1 MDMWYN
7 VVNERGLVAE
17 EAEARRSEA
26 VEFHLNHN
34 QSQQEDNFRLLSQT

>member
-17 EAEARRSEA
+17 EAEAESRTVLATGSGQIF
-26 VEFHLNHN
+26 VEQCRF
-34 QSQQEDNFRLLSQT
+34 